1 MNDIVLVVWNVLF
14 EDRACGNDIVVFV
27 WIVVDVA
34 IEDFNWYVMIM
45 IIMMILIWDDVV
57 NKDHVNMN
65 CYYWWICEYEMRL
78 LLLLI
83 TSLRWDDIYVV
94 NDMEIRFVDWCWKC
108 IGMCMLCMFVGGT
121 VHWPFRVFGT
131 SFWPRSY
138 VGCCVWSWGAL
149 CTDLPGSL
157 ALAFGHDHT
166 SYEVYVMGGRVHWP
180 CRMAQTWVTSVVRES
195 KHFWGDA

>member
-65 CYYWWICEYEMRL
+65 WCYCWWLCEYEMRS

-83 TSLRWDDIYVV
+83 TSLRRDDVYVE
-94 NDMEIRFVDWCWKC
+94 NDMKMECWLMLEMYWHMHVMYVHG
-108 IGMCMLCMFVGGT
+108 GM
-121 VHWPFRVFGT
+121 HWPCRT
-131 SFWPRSY
+131 TH
-138 VGCCVWSWGAL
+138 SWGTRVVKESKHSLRGCLGAL
-149 CTDLPGSL
+149 ICPWSL
-157 ALAFGHDHT
+157 HLMVPMFDT
-166 SYEVYVMGGRVHWP
+166 LDVVYVRGGGVHWP
-180 CRMAQTWVTSVVRES
+180 CRMAHSWGTSVVKES